1 VHGKDGGDG
10 LVWMVVAAALE
21 ALEAAVMVVPVK
33 LLIVGQQATVGWQ
46 GLLFRTITVTKV
58 EII

>member
-1 VHGKDGGDG
+1 MHGKDGADG

-33 LLIVGQQATVGWQ
+33 LLIVGQQATVG
-46 GLLFRTITVTKV
+46 
-58 EII
+58 